1 VPCNDGGKTEQVNPP
16 RYIYMD
22 EKSAPPDIPLGGD
35 TGDIEVVDPTPLDV
49 RQVACY
55 VGLVI
60 CRVEVFVDEFR
71 VLVLFCTLAGAI
83 LTGCH
88 ALEMR

>member
-1 VPCNDGGKTEQVNPP
+1 
-16 RYIYMD
+16 MD
-22 EKSAPPDIPLGGD
+22 EKGAPPDVPLGGD
-35 TGDIEVVDPTPLDV
+35 TGDIEVVDATPLYV

-60 CRVEVFVDEFR
+60 RRVEVFVDEFR
-71 VLVLFCTLAGAI
+71 VLVLFCRLAGAI
-83 LTGCH
+83 LTRCH